1 MENIGNS
8 ALIYFGLLIIA
19 GVLYYAIAPQLKR
32 IADLMEK
39 NKKNEA

>member
-1 MENIGNS
+1 MDMIS
-8 ALIYFGLLIIA
+8 SMLIYFGLLIIG
-19 GVLYYAIAPQLKR
+19 GVLYYAVTPQLKR